1 MTIDELKKYFD
12 SQNLD
17 RELQLTDN
25 IMILNL
31 KSFVTGH
38 LNYIIN
44 QAGKK
49 AYLPYYNRLIQI
61 KQILDAGTDRQG

>member
-17 RELQLTDN
+17 RELQLTEN

-44 QAGKK
+44 QAGKQ